1 MSSQHIVLRTK
12 KMLAVA
18 ASLAAIVLTAAAPA
32 PTTAGDCRI
41 GAYRLTDGSIVDIGA
56 STGNALRWRRFDG
69 TTGALHPEPNGNW
82 TSTLGWTDRPDGKTV
97 SFSACDRGDIV
108 FDGAAGHRVAFDVT
122 DTTFTSNGT
131 TLAGRLVLPKG
142 DTPVPVVVLI
152 HGSENYSGRDFY
164 TLQRLF
170 PAEGVG
176 VFVYDKRGT
185 GHSGGEYTQDF
196 DVLANDAAAAV
207 KEARRMAGP
216 RAARVG
222 FQGGSQ
228 GGYVAPLAAS
238 KTSVDFVIA
247 SFGLLVNPLEED
259 REEIVLQMKLKHH
272 SDAEIAHALEIA
284 DAAGVIMESGLTK
297 GFEHFDTL
305 RAKYRNAPWYKD
317 LDGNFTGTLLP
328 LTKAQ
333 IQAKAKELNPGTS
346 WRYDGVDVVGKLD
359 IPQLWILGG
368 RDLDAPSA
376 ETRRRLT
383 ALQNAGRPI
392 AIAFFPN
399 AQHGIYEFETKPD
412 GERVNT
418 RNADG
423 YDALMRDFVREKV
436 RGPYGDSVLTL
447 PKTTP
452 PKG

>member
-1 MSSQHIVLRTK
+1 MSSQRIVLRSRK
-12 KMLAVA
+12 LLAVA
-18 ASLAAIVLTAAAPA
+18 AGLASIVLAAAAPA
-32 PTTAGDCRI
+32 PTTVGDCRI
-41 GAYRLTDGSIVDIGA
+41 GAYRLTDDSIVDIGA

-69 TTGALHPEPNGNW
+69 TTGALHPESNGSW

-97 SFSACDRGDIV
+97 SFSACDQGEIV
-108 FDGAAGHRVAFDVT
+108 FAGATGHRIAFDVT
-122 DTTFTSNGT
+122 DTTFVSNGT

-142 DTPVPVVVLI
+142 NASVPVVVLI
-152 HGSENYSGRDFY
+152 HGSENYSGRDIY
-164 TLQRLF
+164 SLQRLF
-170 PAEGVG
+170 PAEGIG

-185 GHSGGEYTQDF
+185 GHSSGEYTQDF
-196 DVLANDAAAAV
+196 TVLADDAVAAV

-222 FQGGSQ
+222 LQGGSQ

-238 KTSVDFVIA
+238 KISVDFVIA

-284 DAAGVIMESGLTK
+284 DAAGVLMESGLTK
-297 GFEHFDTL
+297 GFERFDAL

-328 LTKAQ
+328 FTKAQ
-333 IQAKAKELNPGTS
+333 IQAKAKEFNVGTS
-346 WRYDGVDVVGKLD
+346 WRYDGVDVVRKLD

-368 RDLDAPSA
+368 QDLDAPSA

-383 ALQNAGRPI
+383 AMQNEGRPI
-392 AIAFFPN
+392 TIAFFPN
-399 AQHGIYEFETKPD
+399 TQHGIYEFETRSD
-412 GERVNT
+412 GQRVNT

-423 YDALMRDFVREKV
+423 YDALMRDFVLERV

-447 PKTTP
+447 PKTAP

>member
-1 MSSQHIVLRTK
+1 MSFHVRQKILAIV
-12 KMLAVA
+12 
-18 ASLAAIVLTAAAPA
+18 ASFAAIVLSAEAPA
-32 PTTAGDCRI
+32 PTTIGDCRI

-56 STGNALRWRRFDG
+56 STGTALRWRRFDG
-69 TTGALHPEPNGNW
+69 TAGALHPESNGTW
-82 TSTLGWTDRPDGKTV
+82 TSTLGWTDKPDGKTV
-97 SFSACDRGDIV
+97 SFSACDQGNVV
-108 FDGAAGHRVAFDVT
+108 FDGTAGHRMAFDVT
-122 DTTFTSNGT
+122 DTTFDSNGT

-142 DTPVPVVVLI
+142 DAHVPIVVLI
-152 HGSENYSGRDFY
+152 HGSENYSGRDLY
-164 TLQRLF
+164 SQQRLF

-185 GHSGGEYTQDF
+185 GHSGGEYTQNF
-196 DVLANDAAAAV
+196 FVLADDAAAAV

-222 FQGGSQ
+222 FLGGSQ

-297 GFEHFDTL
+297 GFERFDAL
-305 RAKYRNAPWYKD
+305 RARYRTAPWYKD

-328 LTKAQ
+328 YTKAQ
-333 IQAKAKELNPGTS
+333 MQAKAKELNPGTS
-346 WRYDGVDVVGKLD
+346 WRYDGVDIVRKLD

-368 RDLDAPSA
+368 QDLDAPSA
-376 ETRRRLT
+376 ETRRRLI

-392 AIAFFPN
+392 TIAFFPN
-399 AQHGIYEFETKPD
+399 AQHGIYEFETNPD
-412 GERVNT
+412 GKRMNT

-423 YDALMRDFVREKV
+423 YNALMRDFVLEQV
-436 RGPYGDSVLTL
+436 HGPYGDSVLTL
-447 PKTTP
+447 PKTAS